1 MPRIITSHEKLSVIE
16 HWLSGESRKDIAIR
30 HNIGSGTVYNIV
42 EEWSNEIGPELAN
55 RLREIAIH
63 LKKARLTVIDCA
75 KGLRMLMMLRK
86 FGIQDD
92 ENQERIPY
100 FLNEVYAK
108 CQEVGL
114 TIQQVFDYICDILKF
129 SSEISIS
136 EIPKFIKKRFD
147 EKEKLE
153 SEVEHLSRK
162 KDELTE
168 IKEGLEQE
176 IQGLRNNK
184 ETMTKTY
191 KTFTITRF
199 KLKQYGIPM
208 ENLDHFVNCVVG
220 ISKENYNPIQVV
232 TKIADYEK
240 LEKEI
245 QLYRSEVSL
254 KKDQLIQLNQD
265 IDAQKNTLN
274 SFKIKIDNLKELE
287 RRGFGIS
294 ELRTLISMLNE
305 IGLEN
310 NQDFNE
316 TRKRFFD
323 DLENYEE
330 VIRSRKEIDRLKNER
345 KGLEIQI
352 IREREKYNSYP
363 KIIESIMRMIGAGIS
378 EEDVVNIDKVL
389 LMTDYYLYKDNQ
401 QYKEALFDDLQK
413 YRNLKLAIK
422 NLEDKEIH
430 LRSIQKIQNKPTKK
444 KRQNIYRTK
453 RKESVN

>member
-1 MPRIITSHEKLSVIE
+1 
-16 HWLSGESRKDIAIR
+16 
-30 HNIGSGTVYNIV
+30 
-42 EEWSNEIGPELAN
+42 
-55 RLREIAIH
+55 
-63 LKKARLTVIDCA
+63 
-75 KGLRMLMMLRK
+75 
-86 FGIQDD
+86 
-92 ENQERIPY
+92 
-100 FLNEVYAK
+100 
-108 CQEVGL
+108 
-114 TIQQVFDYICDILKF
+114 
-129 SSEISIS
+129 
-136 EIPKFIKKRFD
+136 
-147 EKEKLE
+147 
-153 SEVEHLSRK
+153 
-162 KDELTE
+162 
-168 IKEGLEQE
+168 
-176 IQGLRNNK
+176 
-184 ETMTKTY
+184 MTKTY

-220 ISKENYNPIQVV
+220 ISKENYNPIQIV

-254 KKDQLIQLNQD
+254 KKDQLIQLTQD

-274 SFKIKIDNLKELE
+274 YFKIKIDKLNELE

-294 ELRTLISMLNE
+294 ELQTLISMLNE

-310 NQDFNE
+310 NQDFDE

-345 KGLEIQI
+345 KGLEVQV